1 MALFFWH
8 TPSKQLRANEPTPND
23 QLARPHLQ
31 CWTKDT
37 RTPMHV
43 GKYIG
48 VLVQKLGSLSN
59 DDDDGNE
66 NGRKAIGINW
76 QNNNFLR
83 ASRFFGQT
91 VISLINLFSPFSP
104 SLHMLYNSW
113 DKSNVTWYFRGQ
125 TSDKI
130 C

>member
-1 MALFFWH
+1 
-8 TPSKQLRANEPTPND
+8 
-23 QLARPHLQ
+23 
-31 CWTKDT
+31 
-37 RTPMHV
+37 MHV
-43 GKYIG
+43 GKYRG
-48 VLVQKLGSLSN
+48 VLDQNLGSFSN
-59 DDDDGNE
+59 DDGDGNE

-76 QNNNFLR
+76 QNNHFAR

-91 VISLINLFSPFSP
+91 VISLIDLFSRFPP
-104 SLHMLYNSW
+104 SLYMLYNSW

>member
-43 GKYIG
+43 GQYRG
-48 VLVQKLGSLSN
+48 VLDQKLGSLSN

-76 QNNNFLR
+76 QNITLFWSNGYFANR
-83 ASRFFGQT
+83 PFFT
-91 VISLINLFSPFSP
+91 IPAIFAHAL
-104 SLHMLYNSW
+104 
-113 DKSNVTWYFRGQ
+113 
-125 TSDKI
+125 
-130 C
+130 